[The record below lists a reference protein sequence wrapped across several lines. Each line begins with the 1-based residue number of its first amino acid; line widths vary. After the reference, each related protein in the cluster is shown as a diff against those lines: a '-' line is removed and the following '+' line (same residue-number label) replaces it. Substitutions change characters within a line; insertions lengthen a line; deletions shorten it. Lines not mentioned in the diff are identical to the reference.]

1 LPRRRSKTRISTS
14 GSRAQNALLVGIARE
29 TFKKDLGAGDFL
41 IRQVIGVSVKD
52 GGLVIGDKVKP
63 GQRFRFH
70 VRDRESAMTEA
81 ESLFSGQLR
90 QFQYPNSESFLIIC
104 SSSP

>member
-1 LPRRRSKTRISTS
+1 
-14 GSRAQNALLVGIARE
+14 
-29 TFKKDLGAGDFL
+29 LGAGDFL

-81 ESLFSGQLR
+81 ESLFSGQTQTPSIPTPKLLMI
-90 QFQYPNSESFLIIC
+90 SHHLVIISLNPH
-104 SSSP
+104 SSTLSPETTSLNRL